1 MLVVSGGEAPFEAA
15 AIWASLIAGKASSE
29 SLVNQS
35 FQSTLD
41 RALVTWDVDGTEKG
55 INDVMVELSAEDG
68 GCLIILLDDVDED
81 EEDRA
86 VKKEK
91 GFMLALDTV
100 I

>member
-1 MLVVSGGEAPFEAA
+1 M
-15 AIWASLIAGKASSE
+15 IAGKASSE
-29 SLVNQS
+29 SLVSQS

-41 RALVTWDVDGTEKG
+41 SALVTWDVDGTEKG
-55 INDVMVELSAEDG
+55 MSDVMVELSAEDG
-68 GCLIILLDDVDED
+68 GCLIMLFEDVDED

-91 GFMLALDTV
+91 GLMLALDTV

>member
-1 MLVVSGGEAPFEAA
+1 M
-15 AIWASLIAGKASSE
+15 IAGKASSE
-29 SLVNQS
+29 SLVSQS

-41 RALVTWDVDGTEKG
+41 SALVTWDVDGTEKG
-55 INDVMVELSAEDG
+55 MSDVMVEPSAEDG
-68 GCLIILLDDVDED
+68 CLITLLEDVDED

-91 GFMLALDTV
+91 GLMLALDTV

>member
-1 MLVVSGGEAPFEAA
+1 MSDV
-15 AIWASLIAGKASSE
+15 
-29 SLVNQS
+29 
-35 FQSTLD
+35 TL
-41 RALVTWDVDGTEKG
+41 
-55 INDVMVELSAEDG
+55 ELSAEDG
-68 GCLIILLDDVDED
+68 CLIMLFEDVDED